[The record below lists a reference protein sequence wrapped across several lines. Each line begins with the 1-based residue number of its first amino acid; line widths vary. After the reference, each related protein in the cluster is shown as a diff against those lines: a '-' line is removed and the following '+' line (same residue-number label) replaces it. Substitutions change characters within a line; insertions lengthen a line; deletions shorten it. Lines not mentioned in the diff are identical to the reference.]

1 MSAINVIL
9 ISNDSDKQ
17 YAVSKEACSIS
28 KLITDMIHDIADADL
43 ADNPIPLPK
52 VSSHILEL
60 VIEFLTHYQIEN
72 MSPIPKPIQSGD
84 MKVNAGEWF
93 GNYVDNLSK
102 EDHFAMINA
111 ANFMGIQP
119 LLSLVCCRIAAQI
132 YGKRIDEVA
141 GVFGLPKD
149 IKFTEE
155 DKNRVYE
162 TYPWV
167 KAIRDKIQARI
178 AAATTDLIPKDPLEE
193 VQDVSTEAT
202 TA

>member
-1 MSAINVIL
+1 MSTVNVIL
-9 ISNDSDKQ
+9 IANDSEKE
-17 YAVSKEACSIS
+17 YPVSKKACSIS
-28 KLITDMIHDIADADL
+28 KLITDMIHDVADVDL
-43 ADNPIPLPK
+43 PDNPIPLPK

-60 VIEFLTHYQIEN
+60 VIEYLNEFAR
-72 MSPIPKPIQSGD
+72 SPMASIPKPIQSGD
-84 MKVNAGEWF
+84 MKVNAGQWF
-93 GNYVDNLSK
+93 GEYVDNLSK

-111 ANFMGIQP
+111 ANFLGIQP

-132 YGKRIDEVA
+132 YGKRIDEVSE
-141 GVFGLPKD
+141 VFGLPKD

-178 AAATTDLIPKDPLEE
+178 DAATINLIPKDPLEE